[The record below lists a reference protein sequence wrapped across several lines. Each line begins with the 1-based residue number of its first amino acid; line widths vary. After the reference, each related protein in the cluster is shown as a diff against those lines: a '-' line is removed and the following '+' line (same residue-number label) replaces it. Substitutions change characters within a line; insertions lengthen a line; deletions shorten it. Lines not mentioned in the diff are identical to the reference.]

1 MKKKILS
8 IGLSLMVLLSGCAQ
22 TGSLEQADNASTE
35 ITSMTVPDQIG
46 GSPQQGETKSVSSMD
61 KQIDFSKIQGKITQI
76 YPAGGSKVM
85 IFADKIYLYDIASG
99 ETVGTASDEGLDMV
113 RCWTLDSGYVI
124 AGTVSP
130 QATSNGSG
138 DGVGWVEGGTGDL
151 FHVVFYDAS
160 LKSRLEF
167 ELSKMMDN
175 EEVFMM
181 ETNGIDF
188 SSDGN
193 YIVCGL
199 IKGIY
204 LYDRKQNKRTKLI
217 DLTVED
223 KKAYSGLCDIEQVA
237 FTNADKTIAFKGQ
250 SFSVP
255 AVNDENSF
263 DTIGTINV
271 DGTGLTNQK
280 IDGYAAKELTAYD
293 SRVLVAEDF
302 TTADG
307 RIMIID
313 NKSSNKNIYPLS
325 DNKEGGNIY
334 GSDSGHYFASSDEN
348 ETGFTVRIYDTE
360 TGKLVKEEKISADG
374 EYIVKDPI
382 MRVVDEIKMCFVIL
396 GNRQD
401 TVDTKIVTFAF

>member
-8 IGLSLMVLLSGCAQ
+8 IALGLMVLLSGCAQTGNTFTESTSTNSSVQ

-46 GSPQQGETKSVSSMD
+46 ASPQQVETKSVSNMD

-76 YPAGGSKVM
+76 YPAGNSKVM

-124 AGTVSP
+124 T
-130 QATSNGSG
+130 
-138 DGVGWVEGGTGDL
+138 GTGDL

-160 LKSRLEF
+160 LKSRSEF
-167 ELSKMMDN
+167 ELSKVMDN
-175 EEVFMM
+175 EKVFMM

-193 YIVCGL
+193 YIVCGSN
-199 IKGIY
+199 KGIY

-223 KKAYSGLCDIEQVA
+223 KKAYSGLCDVEQVA
-237 FTNADKTIAFKGQ
+237 FTNDDTTIAFKGQ

-255 AVNDENSF
+255 VISGDNSF

-280 IDGYAAKELTAYD
+280 IDGYAAKELTVYD
-293 SRVLVAEDF
+293 SCVLVAEDF

-313 NKSSNKNIYPLS
+313 NKSSNKKIYPLS

-348 ETGFTVRIYDTE
+348 ETGFTVRIYDAE